1 MEIDGRGDMR
11 RQAEWRRIRGVEGS
25 KVRVGLRRNMSAGSP
40 FLVV

>member
-1 MEIDGRGDMR
+1 MEIDGKGDMR

-25 KVRVGLRRNMSAGSP
+25 AVRVGLRCNMSAWNP